1 MVNIPYITRC
11 GLPGIEHVPFGMH
24 ACHFYRNRNELV
36 AAMVPYFIAG
46 LRENERCLWI
56 TAPALPAHEASQALR
71 AASDGVDEAIQAGAL
86 RNPRLRPVAR
96 EFGAV
101 EGTRRDPVLTRGG
114 RACAR
119 RRLQRPSHHREYEL
133 PYAGRLA
140 DVHGVRTGL
149 ERALPLPA
157 HRYDCSYARARCNDQ
172 QTSEVMHAHH
182 CAFERPDTDWQV
194 IAASEF
200 SSREA

>member
-1 MVNIPYITRC
+1 
-11 GLPGIEHVPFGMH
+11 MH

-56 TAPALPAHEASQALR
+56 TAPPLPAHEASQALR

-86 RNPRLRPVAR
+86 RILDFDQWYGS
-96 EFGAV
+96 FGAV
-101 EGTRRDPVLTRGG
+101 EGTRRDPVLARGG

-149 ERALPLPA
+149 ERALHGRRIVTRGRGA
-157 HRYDCSYARARCNDQ
+157 

-200 SSREA
+200 SSRAG

>member
-11 GLPGIEHVPFGMH
+11 G
-24 ACHFYRNRNELV
+24 CRELSTSFSGCTP
-36 AAMVPYFIAG
+36 ATFIATATSSSRRWCRTLSRDCARTSAASG
-46 LRENERCLWI
+46 SLRHRRRRTKPLRRC
-56 TAPALPAHEASQALR
+56 AP
-71 AASDGVDEAIQAGAL
+71 SDGVDEAIQAGAL

-157 HRYDCSYARARCNDQ
+157 HRYDCSYGRARCNDQ